1 MRKKSRSKAL
11 SLSMFGPPPLLEGED
26 AAAYDELLARVSAAA
41 NPSDV
46 IHEIWVR
53 DVVDLTW
60 EILRWRRLK
69 KKDLEVLSVTS
80 VTLSNYY
87 MDLLEKI
94 VVLDRL
100 TTIAET
106 RRNNALREIERHRT
120 ALAQTLRNKNRDVED
135 TELKAIEPKLIAR
148 VVQPSTMQ
156 HDQRPKN

>member
-1 MRKKSRSKAL
+1 
-11 SLSMFGPPPLLEGED
+11 MFGPPPLLEGED

-80 VTLSNYY
+80 VTLSV
-87 MDLLEKI
+87 LEKI

>member
-1 MRKKSRSKAL
+1 MI
-11 SLSMFGPPPLLEGED
+11 GPPPLLEGED

-80 VTLSNYY
+80 VTLSV
-87 MDLLEKI
+87 LEKI

>member
-80 VTLSNYY
+80 VTLSV
-87 MDLLEKI
+87 LEKI